1 MGGKEMRQVLLDLQS
16 GSIEVEDVPVPA
28 VTKGV
33 VVENAYSLISAG
45 TESSLINLAGQ
56 SLVGKARSR
65 PDDVKKVL
73 QKIGTDGP
81 LPAYRQAMSRLTKP
95 EPLGYSCAGTV
106 VRTGTDDFEVGD
118 RVACAGA
125 GYAVHAEYV
134 AVPKNLCV
142 RVPDGV
148 SFREAAFTTVGSIAM
163 HGIRNAR
170 VTVGENV
177 AVIGLGLIGLLTVQ
191 ILKAAGC
198 RVIGIDIDREKLA
211 LAARLGADAIS
222 NYDGLTERMKVFSP
236 FGADAV
242 VITAATPSS
251 APVETAGR
259 LVRDKG
265 RVVVVGNVGM
275 NVPRDV
281 FYEKEAEVVVSRSY
295 GPGRYDRNYEER
307 GIDYPIYVRW
317 TERRNMEAFLDL
329 VQQKKIDLDHLITH
343 TFPLDSAPEAYNLI
357 STGKERY
364 IGVLL
369 QYSPNGAG
377 AAGTVTRLAEPEARR
392 REAPAGART
401 IGCIGAGVHAQ
412 SALYPNLPGL
422 PVNLGGVA
430 TATGLSAHSV
440 AKKYGFAYCTTDYR
454 TILDDPGIDAVL
466 IATRNDLHAPMAI
479 DALRAGKDVF
489 VEKPLATE
497 IDGLRGVVRAYNE
510 SGKRLMVGF
519 NRRFSPLARRMKEFF
534 GNRATPMVLHYRVNA
549 GQIPPG
555 HWVHDDEQGGGM
567 LISECCHFIDF
578 MQYMTGARPVQ
589 VYARAI
595 EPTGNLRKYDNFQAT
610 LAFDDGSLGTVTYTT
625 LGDRSYSKE
634 TVEVFCDNAVGRI
647 TDFRD
652 LELRRG
658 GKVSRERRWLAQEKG
673 FAEELLAF
681 VKGEEADFAGSV
693 ATTLATFQAWESID
707 TGRPQEI
714 DIGTI
719 GL

>member
-1 MGGKEMRQVLLDLQS
+1 MKQVALDLQS
-16 GSIEVEDVPVPA
+16 GSIEVENVPVPTA
-28 VTKGV
+28 TRGV
-33 VVENAYSLISAG
+33 IVRNAYSLISAG
-45 TESSLINLAGQ
+45 TESSLINLAQQ
-56 SLVGKARSR
+56 SLVGKAKAR
-65 PDDVKKVL
+65 PEDVKKVI

-81 LPAYRQAMSRLTKP
+81 LSAYQQAMGRLAKP

-106 VRTGTDDFEVGD
+106 VTTGSDDFEVGD

-148 SFREAAFTTVGSIAM
+148 GFREAAFTTVGSIAM
-163 HGIRNAR
+163 HGVRNAR

-177 AVIGLGLIGLLTVQ
+177 AVIGLGLIGLLAVQ

-198 RVIGIDIDREKLA
+198 RVIGIDIDREKLS
-211 LAARLGADAIS
+211 LAADLGADVVS
-222 NYDGLTERMKVFSP
+222 NYDGLAERMKAFSP

-242 VITAATPSS
+242 IITAATRSS
-251 APVETAGR
+251 APIETAGR

-275 NVPRDV
+275 NVPRDI

-307 GIDYPIYVRW
+307 GVDYPIYVRW
-317 TERRNMEAFLDL
+317 TERRNMEAFLEL
-329 VQQKKIDLDHLITH
+329 VRQKRIDLDRLITH
-343 TFPLDSAPEAYNLI
+343 TFSLDDAPEAYSLI
-357 STGKERY
+357 NSGKERF

-369 QYSPNGAG
+369 QYSPNGTG
-377 AAGTVTRLAEPEARR
+377 ISGTVTPLPKSDLRR
-392 REAPAGART
+392 RKVPAGAKT
-401 IGCIGAGVHAQ
+401 LGCIGAGVHAQ
-412 SALYPNLPGL
+412 SALYPHLPGL
-422 PVNLGGVA
+422 PVHLAGLA

-440 AKKYGFAYCTTDYR
+440 AKKYGFSYCTTDYR
-454 TILDDPGIDAVL
+454 KILDDPAIDAVL

-489 VEKPLATE
+489 VEKPLAAD
-497 IDGLRGVVRAYNE
+497 IDGLRGVVEAWRRSE
-510 SGKRLMVGF
+510 QRLTVGF
-519 NRRFSPLARRMKEFF
+519 NRRHSPLARRMKEFF
-534 GNRATPMVLHYRVNA
+534 GNRASPMVLHYRVNA

-595 EPTGNLRKYDNFQAT
+595 EPTGTLQKYDNFQAT
-610 LAFDDGSLGTVTYTT
+610 LAFADGSLGTVTYTT
-625 LGDRSYSKE
+625 LGDRSYPKE

-652 LELRRG
+652 LELRRD
-658 GKVSRERRWLAQEKG
+658 GKASRERRWLAQEKG

-681 VKGEEADFAGSV
+681 VRGEEPDFVGSV
-693 ATTLATFQAWESID
+693 ATTLATFLAWESID
-707 TGRPQEI
+707 SGKPQEI
-714 DIGTI
+714 DLGPVGI
-719 GL
+719 

>member
-1 MGGKEMRQVLLDLQS
+1 MKQVLLDLQS
-16 GSIEVEDVPVPA
+16 GSIRVEDVPVPA
-28 VTKGV
+28 VTRGV

-45 TESSLINLAGQ
+45 TESSLINLAGE
-56 SLVGKARSR
+56 SLIGKARAR

-81 LPAYRQAMSRLTKP
+81 LPAYRQAMSRLAKP
-95 EPLGYSCAGTV
+95 EPLGYSSAGTV
-106 VRTGTDDFEVGD
+106 VKTGTDDFEVGD

-142 RVPDGV
+142 RIPDGV
-148 SFREAAFTTVGSIAM
+148 GLREAAFTTVGSIAM
-163 HGIRNAR
+163 HGVRNAH

-198 RVIGIDIDREKLA
+198 RAIGIDIDREKLA
-211 LAARLGADAIS
+211 LAASLGADAVS
-222 NYDGLTERMKVFSP
+222 NYDGLAERMKVFSP

-251 APVETAGR
+251 APIEAAGR

-275 NVPRDV
+275 NVPRDI

-307 GIDYPIYVRW
+307 GVDYPIYVRW
-317 TERRNMEAFLDL
+317 TERRNMEAFLEL
-329 VQQKKIDLDHLITH
+329 VRQKRIDLDRLITH
-343 TFPLDSAPEAYNLI
+343 TFPLDSAPEAYDLI
-357 STGKERY
+357 SAGRERY
-364 IGVLL
+364 IGILL

-377 AAGTVTRLAEPEARR
+377 ASGTVTRLSGPVARKV
-392 REAPAGART
+392 PAGART

-422 PVNLGGVA
+422 PVNLAGVA
-430 TATGLSAHSV
+430 TATGLSAQSV

-454 TILDDPGIDAVL
+454 AILDDPGIDAVL

-479 DALRAGKDVF
+479 DALAAGKDVF
-489 VEKPLATE
+489 VEKPLATDTE
-497 IDGLRGVVRAYNE
+497 GLRGVVRAYSE
-510 SGKRLMVGF
+510 SENRLMVGF
-519 NRRFSPLARRMKEFF
+519 NRRYSPLARKMKEFF
-534 GNRATPMVLHYRVNA
+534 EKRSTPMVLHYRVNA

-567 LISECCHFIDF
+567 LISECCHFFDL
-578 MQYMTGARPVQ
+578 MQYLTGARPVQ

-595 EPTGNLRKYDNFQAT
+595 EATGTLRKYDNFQAT
-610 LAFDDGSLGTVTYTT
+610 LAFADGSVGTVTYTT

-652 LELRRG
+652 LELRRD
-658 GKVSRERRWLAQEKG
+658 GKVARERRWLAQEKG
-673 FAEELLAF
+673 FIEELRAF

-693 ATTLATFQAWESID
+693 ATTLATFRAWESID
-707 TGRPQEI
+707 TGRSQKI
-714 DIGTI
+714 DIGTV

>member
-1 MGGKEMRQVLLDLQS
+1 MKQVLLDLQS
-16 GSIEVEDVPVPA
+16 GSIQVEDVPVPA
-28 VTKGV
+28 VTRGV
-33 VVENAYSLISAG
+33 VVRNAYSLISAG

-56 SLVGKARSR
+56 SLIGKAKAR
-65 PDDVKKVL
+65 PDDVKKVI

-81 LPAYRQAMSRLTKP
+81 LPAYRQAMSRLSKP

-106 VRTGTDDFEVGD
+106 VKTGTDDFEVGD

-134 AVPKNLCV
+134 SVPKNLCV
-142 RVPDGV
+142 RIPEGV
-148 SFREAAFTTVGSIAM
+148 GFREAAFTTVGSIAM
-163 HGIRNAR
+163 HGVRNAR
-170 VTVGENV
+170 VTVGESV
-177 AVIGLGLIGLLTVQ
+177 AVIGLGLIGLLVIQ

-198 RVIGIDIDREKLA
+198 RVIGIDIDQEKLS
-211 LAARLGADAIS
+211 LAASLGADAVS
-222 NYDGLTERMKVFSP
+222 NYDGLSGRMKAFSP

-242 VITAATPSS
+242 IITAATRSS
-251 APVETAGR
+251 APIEAAGR
-259 LVRDKG
+259 LVRDQG

-275 NVPRDV
+275 NVPRNI

-317 TERRNMEAFLDL
+317 TERRNMEAFLEL
-329 VQQKKIDLDHLITH
+329 VRQKKVDLDRLITH
-343 TFPLDSAPEAYNLI
+343 TFALEDAPDAYDLI
-357 STGKERY
+357 NTGKERY

-369 QYSPNGAG
+369 QYSPNGTG
-377 AAGTVTRLAEPEARR
+377 ASGTVTHLPGSGRR
-392 REAPAGART
+392 KRSAQVRT
-401 IGCIGAGVHAQ
+401 LGCIGAGVHAL
-412 SALYPNLPGL
+412 SSLYPHLPGL
-422 PVNLGGVA
+422 PVNLAGLA

-440 AKKYGFAYCTTDYR
+440 AKKYGFSYCTTDYQK
-454 TILDDPGIDAVL
+454 ILKDPDINAVM

-479 DALRAGKDVF
+479 DALHAGKDIF
-489 VEKPLATE
+489 VEKPLATN
-497 IDGLRGVVRAYNE
+497 IDELRRVVEAWNE
-510 SGKRLMVGF
+510 SGQRLMVGF
-519 NRRFSPLARRMKEFF
+519 NRRHSPLAQRMKEFF
-534 GNRATPMVLHYRVNA
+534 GNRSTPAVLHYRVNA
-549 GQIPPG
+549 GQIPPD

-578 MQYMTGARPVQ
+578 MQFITGARPIQ

-595 EPTGNLRKYDNFQAT
+595 EPTGSLRKYDNFQAT
-610 LAFDDGSLGTVTYTT
+610 LTFDDGSLGTVTYTT
-625 LGDRSYSKE
+625 LGDPSYPKE

-658 GKVSRERRWLAQEKG
+658 GKASRERRWLAQDKG
-673 FAEELLAF
+673 FAGELLAF
-681 VKGEEADFAGSV
+681 VKGEVPDFAGSV

-707 TGRPQEI
+707 TGTPREI
-714 DIGTI
+714 DLRQV

>member
-1 MGGKEMRQVLLDLQS
+1 MKQVLLDLQS
-16 GSIEVEDVPVPA
+16 GSIRVEDVPVPA
-28 VTKGV
+28 VTRGV

-45 TESSLINLAGQ
+45 TESSLINLAGE
-56 SLVGKARSR
+56 SLIGKARAR

-81 LPAYRQAMSRLTKP
+81 LPAYRQAMSRLAKP
-95 EPLGYSCAGTV
+95 EPLGYSSAGTV
-106 VRTGTDDFEVGD
+106 VKTGTDDFEVGD

-142 RVPDGV
+142 RIPDGV
-148 SFREAAFTTVGSIAM
+148 GLREAAFTTVGSIAM
-163 HGIRNAR
+163 HGVRNAH

-191 ILKAAGC
+191 VLKAAGC
-198 RVIGIDIDREKLA
+198 RAIGIDIDREKLA
-211 LAARLGADAIS
+211 LAADLGADAVS
-222 NYDGLTERMKVFSP
+222 NYDGLAERMKVFSP

-251 APVETAGR
+251 APIEAAGR

-275 NVPRDV
+275 NVPRDI

-307 GIDYPIYVRW
+307 GVDYPIYVRW
-317 TERRNMEAFLDL
+317 TERRNMEAFLEL
-329 VQQKKIDLDHLITH
+329 VRQKRIDLDRLITH
-343 TFPLDSAPEAYNLI
+343 TFPLDSAPEAYDLI
-357 STGKERY
+357 SAGRERY
-364 IGVLL
+364 IGILL

-377 AAGTVTRLAEPEARR
+377 ASGTVTRLSGPVARKV
-392 REAPAGART
+392 PAGART

-422 PVNLGGVA
+422 PVNLAGVA
-430 TATGLSAHSV
+430 TATGLSAQSV

-454 TILDDPGIDAVL
+454 AILDDPGIDAVL

-479 DALRAGKDVF
+479 DALAAGKDVF
-489 VEKPLATE
+489 VEKPLATDTE
-497 IDGLRGVVRAYNE
+497 GLRGVVRAYSE
-510 SGKRLMVGF
+510 SENRLMVGF
-519 NRRFSPLARRMKEFF
+519 NRRYSPLARKMKGFF
-534 GNRATPMVLHYRVNA
+534 EKRSTPMVLHYRVNA

-567 LISECCHFIDF
+567 LISECCHFFDL
-578 MQYMTGARPVQ
+578 MQYLTGARPVQ

-595 EPTGNLRKYDNFQAT
+595 EATGTLRKYDNFQAT
-610 LAFDDGSLGTVTYTT
+610 LAFADGSVGTVTYTT

-652 LELRRG
+652 LELRRD
-658 GKVSRERRWLAQEKG
+658 GKVARERRWFAQEKG
-673 FAEELLAF
+673 FIEELRAF

-693 ATTLATFQAWESID
+693 ATTLATFRAWESID
-707 TGRPQEI
+707 TGRSQKI
-714 DIGTI
+714 DIGTV

>member
-1 MGGKEMRQVLLDLQS
+1 MKQVLLDLQS
-16 GSIEVEDVPVPA
+16 GSIRVEDVPVP
-28 VTKGV
+28 TITRGV
-33 VVENAYSLISAG
+33 VVENACSLISAG
-45 TESSLINLAGQ
+45 TESALINLAGQ
-56 SLVGKARSR
+56 SLAGKARSR
-65 PDDVKKVL
+65 PDDMKKVL

-81 LPAYRQAMSRLTKP
+81 LSAYQQAMSRLAKP

-142 RVPDGV
+142 RIPDGV

-163 HGIRNAR
+163 HGVRNAE

-177 AVIGLGLIGLLTVQ
+177 AVIGLGLIGLLVVQ

-198 RVIGIDIDREKLA
+198 RVIGVDIDPEKLA
-211 LAARLGADAIS
+211 LAAQLGADAVA
-222 NYDGLTERMKVFSP
+222 NYDGLAEKMKAFSA

-242 VITAATPSS
+242 IIAAATSSS
-251 APVETAGR
+251 APVEAAGR

-275 NVPRDV
+275 NVPRDIY
-281 FYEKEAEVVVSRSY
+281 YEKEAEVVVSRSY
-295 GPGRYDRNYEER
+295 GPGRYDRNYEEK

-329 VQQKKIDLDHLITH
+329 VRQKKIDLDRLTTH
-343 TFPLDSAPEAYNLI
+343 TFPLENAPEAYNLI
-357 STGKERY
+357 GTGRERY

-369 QYSPNGAG
+369 NYSPNGAG
-377 AAGTVTRLAEPEARR
+377 AAGTITRLAAPSVRR
-392 REAPAGART
+392 RAPPAGART

-412 SALYPNLPGL
+412 SALYPNLHGL

-440 AKKYGFAYCTTDYR
+440 AKKYGFAYSTTDYR
-454 TILDDPGIDAVL
+454 KILDDPDIDAVL
-466 IATRNDLHAPMAI
+466 IATRNDLHVPMAI
-479 DALRAGKDVF
+479 EAMRAKKDVF
-489 VEKPLATE
+489 VEKPLATD
-497 IDGLRGVVRAYNE
+497 IDGLREVIRAYYE
-510 SGKRLMVGF
+510 SGQRLMVGF
-519 NRRFSPLARRMKEFF
+519 NRRYSPFARRMKEFF
-534 GNRATPMVLHYRVNA
+534 GNRTTPIIMHYRVNA

-567 LISECCHFIDF
+567 LISECCHFFDF
-578 MQYMTGARPVQ
+578 MQYMIGSRPIQ

-595 EPTGNLRKYDNFQAT
+595 EPTGNLLKYDNFQAT
-610 LAFDDGSLGTVTYTT
+610 LAFADGSVGTVTYTT

-634 TVEVFCDNAVGRI
+634 TVEAFCDNAVGRI

-652 LELRRG
+652 IELRRD
-658 GKVSRERRWLAQEKG
+658 GKVSRERRWLAREKG

-681 VKGEEADFAGSV
+681 VKGEEANFEASV
-693 ATTLATFQAWESID
+693 ATTLATFRAWESID

-714 DIGTI
+714 DTGQI

>member
-1 MGGKEMRQVLLDLQS
+1 MGKKHMKQVLLDLQS
-16 GSIEVEDVPVPA
+16 GSIRVEDVPVPA
-28 VTKGV
+28 VTRGV

-45 TESSLINLAGQ
+45 TESSLINLAGE
-56 SLVGKARSR
+56 SLIGKARAR

-81 LPAYRQAMSRLTKP
+81 LPAYRQAMSRLAKP
-95 EPLGYSCAGTV
+95 EPLGYSSAGTV
-106 VRTGTDDFEVGD
+106 VKTGTDDFEVGD

-142 RVPDGV
+142 RIPDGV
-148 SFREAAFTTVGSIAM
+148 GLREAAFTTVGSIAM
-163 HGIRNAR
+163 HGVRNAH

-177 AVIGLGLIGLLTVQ
+177 AVIGLGLIGLLTIQ

-198 RVIGIDIDREKLA
+198 RAIGIDIDREKLA
-211 LAARLGADAIS
+211 LAASLGADAVS
-222 NYDGLTERMKVFSP
+222 NYDGLAERMKVFSP

-251 APVETAGR
+251 APIEAAGR

-275 NVPRDV
+275 NVPRDI

-307 GIDYPIYVRW
+307 GVDYPIYVRW
-317 TERRNMEAFLDL
+317 TERRNMEAFLEL
-329 VQQKKIDLDHLITH
+329 VRQKRIDLDRLITH
-343 TFPLDSAPEAYNLI
+343 TFPLDSAPEAYDLI
-357 STGKERY
+357 SAGKERY
-364 IGVLL
+364 IGILL

-377 AAGTVTRLAEPEARR
+377 ASGTVTRLSGPVARKV
-392 REAPAGART
+392 PAGART

-422 PVNLGGVA
+422 PVNLAGVA
-430 TATGLSAHSV
+430 TATGLSAQSV

-454 TILDDPGIDAVL
+454 AILDDPGIDAVL

-479 DALRAGKDVF
+479 DALAAGKDVF
-489 VEKPLATE
+489 VEKPLATDTE
-497 IDGLRGVVRAYNE
+497 GLRGVVRAYSE
-510 SGKRLMVGF
+510 SENRLMVGF
-519 NRRFSPLARRMKEFF
+519 NRRYSPLARKMKEFF
-534 GNRATPMVLHYRVNA
+534 EKRSTPMVLHYRVNA

-567 LISECCHFIDF
+567 LISECCHFFDL
-578 MQYMTGARPVQ
+578 MQYLTGARPVQ

-595 EPTGNLRKYDNFQAT
+595 EATGTLRKYDNFQAT
-610 LAFDDGSLGTVTYTT
+610 LAFADGSVGTVTYTT

-652 LELRRG
+652 LELRRD
-658 GKVSRERRWLAQEKG
+658 GKVARERRWLAQEKG
-673 FAEELLAF
+673 FIEELRAF

-693 ATTLATFQAWESID
+693 ATTLATFRAWESID
-707 TGRPQEI
+707 TGRSQKI
-714 DIGTI
+714 DIGTV

>member
-1 MGGKEMRQVLLDLQS
+1 MGKKHMKQVLLDLQS
-16 GSIEVEDVPVPA
+16 GSIRVEDVPVPA
-28 VTKGV
+28 VTRGV

-45 TESSLINLAGQ
+45 TESSLINLAGE
-56 SLVGKARSR
+56 SLIGKARAR

-81 LPAYRQAMSRLTKP
+81 LPAYRQAMSRLAKP
-95 EPLGYSCAGTV
+95 EPLGYSSAGTV
-106 VRTGTDDFEVGD
+106 VKTGTDDFEVGD

-142 RVPDGV
+142 RIPDGV
-148 SFREAAFTTVGSIAM
+148 GLREAAFTTVGSIAM
-163 HGIRNAR
+163 HGVRNAH

-177 AVIGLGLIGLLTVQ
+177 AVIGLGLIGLLTIQ

-198 RVIGIDIDREKLA
+198 RAIGIDIDREKLA
-211 LAARLGADAIS
+211 LAADLGADAVS
-222 NYDGLTERMKVFSP
+222 NYDGLAERMKVFSP

-251 APVETAGR
+251 APIEAAGR

-275 NVPRDV
+275 NVPRDI

-307 GIDYPIYVRW
+307 GVDYPIYVRW
-317 TERRNMEAFLDL
+317 TERRNMEAFLEL
-329 VQQKKIDLDHLITH
+329 VRQKRIDLDRLITH
-343 TFPLDSAPEAYNLI
+343 TFPLDSAPEAYDLI
-357 STGKERY
+357 SAGRERY
-364 IGVLL
+364 IGILL

-377 AAGTVTRLAEPEARR
+377 ASGTVTRLSGPVARKV
-392 REAPAGART
+392 PAGART

-422 PVNLGGVA
+422 PVNLAGVA
-430 TATGLSAHSV
+430 TATGLSAQSV

-454 TILDDPGIDAVL
+454 AILDDPGIDAVL

-479 DALRAGKDVF
+479 DALAAGKDVF
-489 VEKPLATE
+489 VEKPLATDTE
-497 IDGLRGVVRAYNE
+497 GLRGVVRAYSE
-510 SGKRLMVGF
+510 SENRLMVGF
-519 NRRFSPLARRMKEFF
+519 NRRYSPLARKMKEFF
-534 GNRATPMVLHYRVNA
+534 EKRSTPMVLHYRVNA

-567 LISECCHFIDF
+567 LISECCHFFDL
-578 MQYMTGARPVQ
+578 MQYLTGARPVQ

-595 EPTGNLRKYDNFQAT
+595 EATGTLRKYDNFQAT
-610 LAFDDGSLGTVTYTT
+610 LAFADGSVGTVTYTT

-652 LELRRG
+652 LELRRD
-658 GKVSRERRWLAQEKG
+658 GKVARERRWLAQEKG
-673 FAEELLAF
+673 FIEELRAF

-693 ATTLATFQAWESID
+693 ATTLATFRAWESID
-707 TGRPQEI
+707 TGRSQKI
-714 DIGTI
+714 DIGTV

>member
-1 MGGKEMRQVLLDLQS
+1 MKQVLLDLQS
-16 GSIEVEDVPVPA
+16 GSIQVEDVPVPA
-28 VTKGV
+28 ATRGV
-33 VVENAYSLISAG
+33 VVQNAYSLISAG
-45 TESSLINLAGQ
+45 TESSLINLAQQ
-56 SLVGKARSR
+56 SLVGKAKAR

-81 LPAYRQAMSRLTKP
+81 LSAYHQAMGRLTRP

-106 VRTGTDDFEVGD
+106 VTTGTDEFEVGD

-148 SFREAAFTTVGSIAM
+148 SIREAAFTTVGSIAM
-163 HGIRNAR
+163 HGVRNAE
-170 VTVGENV
+170 VTVGESV

-211 LAARLGADAIS
+211 LAASLGADVVS
-222 NYDGLTERMKVFSP
+222 NYDGLDERMKALSP

-242 VITAATPSS
+242 IITAATRSS
-251 APVETAGR
+251 APVEAAGR
-259 LVRDKG
+259 LVRSKG

-275 NVPRDV
+275 NLPRDV

-295 GPGRYDRNYEER
+295 GPGRYDRNYEEK

-329 VQQKKIDLDHLITH
+329 VQQKKIDLDRLITH
-343 TFPLDSAPEAYNLI
+343 TFPLDGAPEAYNLI
-357 STGKERY
+357 NTGKERF

-377 AAGTVTRLAEPEARR
+377 AAGTVARLPAEPGKRQR
-392 REAPAGART
+392 KAPAGART

-422 PVNLGGVA
+422 SVNLGGVA
-430 TATGLSAHSV
+430 TATGLSAQSV

-454 TILDDPGIDAVL
+454 KILEDPGIDAVL

-479 DALRAGKDVF
+479 EALHAGKDVF
-489 VEKPLATE
+489 VEKPLATDIE
-497 IDGLRGVVRAYNE
+497 SLRRLVAAWNE
-510 SGKRLMVGF
+510 SGQHLMVGF
-519 NRRFSPLARRMKEFF
+519 NRRHSPLARRMKEFF

-549 GQIPPG
+549 GQIPPE

-567 LISECCHFIDF
+567 LISECCHFFDF
-578 MQYMTGARPVQ
+578 MQYMTGSQPVQ

-595 EPTGNLRKYDNFQAT
+595 EPTGTLQKYDNFQAT
-610 LAFDDGSLGTVTYTT
+610 LAFADGSLGTVTYTT
-625 LGDRSYSKE
+625 LGDRTYPKE
-634 TVEVFCDNAVGRI
+634 TVEVFCDGAVGRI

-652 LELRRG
+652 LELRRD
-658 GKVSRERRWLAQEKG
+658 GKASREKRWLSQEKG
-673 FAEELLAF
+673 FAEELRAF
-681 VKGEEADFAGSV
+681 VKGEVPDLAGSV
-693 ATTLATFQAWESID
+693 ATTLATFLAWESID
-707 TGRPQEI
+707 TGMPKEI
-714 DIGTI
+714 DPGQV

>member
-1 MGGKEMRQVLLDLQS
+1 MGKKHMKQVLLDLQS
-16 GSIEVEDVPVPA
+16 GSIRVEDVPVPA
-28 VTKGV
+28 VTRGV

-45 TESSLINLAGQ
+45 TESSLINLAGE
-56 SLVGKARSR
+56 SLIGKARAR

-81 LPAYRQAMSRLTKP
+81 LPAYRQAMSRLAKP
-95 EPLGYSCAGTV
+95 EPLGYSSAGTV
-106 VRTGTDDFEVGD
+106 VKTGTDDFEVGD

-142 RVPDGV
+142 RIPDGV
-148 SFREAAFTTVGSIAM
+148 GLREAAFTTVGSIAM
-163 HGIRNAR
+163 HGVRNAH

-191 ILKAAGC
+191 VLKAAGC
-198 RVIGIDIDREKLA
+198 RAIGIDIDREKLA
-211 LAARLGADAIS
+211 LAASLGADAVS
-222 NYDGLTERMKVFSP
+222 NYDGLAERMKVFSP

-251 APVETAGR
+251 APIEAAGR

-275 NVPRDV
+275 NVPRDI

-307 GIDYPIYVRW
+307 GVDYPIYVRW
-317 TERRNMEAFLDL
+317 TERRNMEAFLEL
-329 VQQKKIDLDHLITH
+329 VRQKRIDLDRLITH
-343 TFPLDSAPEAYNLI
+343 TFPLDSAPEAYDLI
-357 STGKERY
+357 SAGKERY
-364 IGVLL
+364 IGILL

-377 AAGTVTRLAEPEARR
+377 ASGTVTRLSGPVARKV
-392 REAPAGART
+392 PAGART

-422 PVNLGGVA
+422 PVNLAGVA
-430 TATGLSAHSV
+430 TATGLSAQSV

-454 TILDDPGIDAVL
+454 AILDDPGIDAVL

-479 DALRAGKDVF
+479 DALAAGKDVF
-489 VEKPLATE
+489 VEKPLATDTE
-497 IDGLRGVVRAYNE
+497 GLRGVVRAYSE
-510 SGKRLMVGF
+510 SENRLMVGF
-519 NRRFSPLARRMKEFF
+519 NRRYSPLARKMKEFF
-534 GNRATPMVLHYRVNA
+534 EKRSTPMVLHYRVNA

-567 LISECCHFIDF
+567 LISECCHFFDL
-578 MQYMTGARPVQ
+578 MQYLTGARPVQ

-595 EPTGNLRKYDNFQAT
+595 EATGTLRKYDNFQAT
-610 LAFDDGSLGTVTYTT
+610 LAFADGSVGTVTYTT

-652 LELRRG
+652 LELRRD
-658 GKVSRERRWLAQEKG
+658 GKVARERRWLAQEKG
-673 FAEELLAF
+673 FIEELRAF

-693 ATTLATFQAWESID
+693 ATTLATFRAWESID
-707 TGRPQEI
+707 TGRSQKI
-714 DIGTI
+714 DIGTV

>member
-1 MGGKEMRQVLLDLQS
+1 MKQVLLDLQS
-16 GSIEVEDVPVPA
+16 GSIRVEDVPVPA
-28 VTKGV
+28 VTRGV

-45 TESSLINLAGQ
+45 TESSLINLAGE
-56 SLVGKARSR
+56 SLIGKARAR

-81 LPAYRQAMSRLTKP
+81 LPAYRQAMSRLAKP
-95 EPLGYSCAGTV
+95 EPLGYSSAGTV
-106 VRTGTDDFEVGD
+106 VKTGTDDFEVGD

-142 RVPDGV
+142 RIPDGV
-148 SFREAAFTTVGSIAM
+148 GLREAAFTTVGSIAM
-163 HGIRNAR
+163 HGVRNAH

-177 AVIGLGLIGLLTVQ
+177 AVIGLGLIGLLTIQ

-198 RVIGIDIDREKLA
+198 RAIGIDIDREKLA
-211 LAARLGADAIS
+211 LAASLGADAAS
-222 NYDGLTERMKVFSP
+222 NYDGLAERMKVLSP

-242 VITAATPSS
+242 VIAAATPSS
-251 APVETAGR
+251 APIEAAGR

-275 NVPRDV
+275 NVPRDI

-307 GIDYPIYVRW
+307 GVDYPIYVRW
-317 TERRNMEAFLDL
+317 TERRNMEAFLEL
-329 VQQKKIDLDHLITH
+329 VRQKRIDLDRLITH
-343 TFPLDSAPEAYNLI
+343 TFPLDSAPEAYDLI
-357 STGKERY
+357 SAGRERY
-364 IGVLL
+364 IGILL

-377 AAGTVTRLAEPEARR
+377 ASGTVTRLSGPVARKV
-392 REAPAGART
+392 PAGART

-422 PVNLGGVA
+422 PVNLAGVA
-430 TATGLSAHSV
+430 TATGLSAQSV

-454 TILDDPGIDAVL
+454 AILDDPGIDAVL

-479 DALRAGKDVF
+479 DALAAGKDVF
-489 VEKPLATE
+489 VEKPLATDTE
-497 IDGLRGVVRAYNE
+497 GLRGVVRAYSE
-510 SGKRLMVGF
+510 SENRLMVGF
-519 NRRFSPLARRMKEFF
+519 NRRYSPLARKMKEFF
-534 GNRATPMVLHYRVNA
+534 EKRSTPMVLHYRVNA

-567 LISECCHFIDF
+567 LISECCHFFDL
-578 MQYMTGARPVQ
+578 MQYLTGARPVQ

-595 EPTGNLRKYDNFQAT
+595 EATGTLRKYDNFQAT
-610 LAFDDGSLGTVTYTT
+610 LAFADGSVGTVTYTT

-652 LELRRG
+652 LELRRD
-658 GKVSRERRWLAQEKG
+658 GKVARERRWLAQEKG
-673 FAEELLAF
+673 FIEELRAF

-693 ATTLATFQAWESID
+693 ATTLATFRAWESID
-707 TGRPQEI
+707 TGRSQKI
-714 DIGTI
+714 DIGTV

>member
-1 MGGKEMRQVLLDLQS
+1 MKQVLLDLQS
-16 GSIEVEDVPVPA
+16 GSIRVEDVPVPA
-28 VTKGV
+28 VTRGV

-45 TESSLINLAGQ
+45 TESSLINLAGE
-56 SLVGKARSR
+56 SLIGKARAR

-81 LPAYRQAMSRLTKP
+81 LPAYRQAMSRLAKP
-95 EPLGYSCAGTV
+95 EPLGYSSAGTV
-106 VRTGTDDFEVGD
+106 VKTGVDDFEVGD

-142 RVPDGV
+142 RIPDGV
-148 SFREAAFTTVGSIAM
+148 GLREAAFTTVGSIAM
-163 HGIRNAR
+163 HGVRNAH

-198 RVIGIDIDREKLA
+198 RAIGIDIDREKLA
-211 LAARLGADAIS
+211 LAADLGADAVS
-222 NYDGLTERMKVFSP
+222 NYDGLGERMKVFSP

-251 APVETAGR
+251 APIEAAGR

-275 NVPRDV
+275 NVPRDI

-307 GIDYPIYVRW
+307 GVDYPIYVRW
-317 TERRNMEAFLDL
+317 TERRNMEAFLEL
-329 VQQKKIDLDHLITH
+329 VRQKRIDLDRLITH
-343 TFPLDSAPEAYNLI
+343 TFPLDSAPEAYDLI
-357 STGKERY
+357 SAGRERY
-364 IGVLL
+364 IGILL

-377 AAGTVTRLAEPEARR
+377 ASGTVTRLSGPVARKV
-392 REAPAGART
+392 PAGART

-422 PVNLGGVA
+422 PVNLAGVA
-430 TATGLSAHSV
+430 TATGLSAQSV

-454 TILDDPGIDAVL
+454 AILDDPGIDAVL

-479 DALRAGKDVF
+479 DALAAGKDVF
-489 VEKPLATE
+489 VEKPLATDTE
-497 IDGLRGVVRAYNE
+497 GLRGVVRAYSE
-510 SGKRLMVGF
+510 SENRLMVGF
-519 NRRFSPLARRMKEFF
+519 NRRYSPLARKMKEFF
-534 GNRATPMVLHYRVNA
+534 EKRSTPMVLHYRVNA

-567 LISECCHFIDF
+567 LISECCHFFDL
-578 MQYMTGARPVQ
+578 MQYLTGARPVQ

-595 EPTGNLRKYDNFQAT
+595 EATGTLRKYDNFQAT
-610 LAFDDGSLGTVTYTT
+610 LAFADGSVGTVTYTT

-652 LELRRG
+652 LELRRD
-658 GKVSRERRWLAQEKG
+658 GKVARERRWLAQEKG
-673 FAEELLAF
+673 FIEELRAF

-693 ATTLATFQAWESID
+693 ATTLATFRAWESID
-707 TGRPQEI
+707 TGRSQKI
-714 DIGTI
+714 DIGTV

>member
-1 MGGKEMRQVLLDLQS
+1 MKQVLLDLQS
-16 GSIEVEDVPVPA
+16 GSIRVEDVPVPA
-28 VTKGV
+28 VTRGV

-45 TESSLINLAGQ
+45 TESSLINLAGE
-56 SLVGKARSR
+56 SLIGKARAR

-81 LPAYRQAMSRLTKP
+81 LPAYRQAMSRLAKP
-95 EPLGYSCAGTV
+95 EPLGYSSAGTV
-106 VRTGTDDFEVGD
+106 VKTGTDDFEVGD

-142 RVPDGV
+142 RIPDGV
-148 SFREAAFTTVGSIAM
+148 GLREAAFTTVGSIAM
-163 HGIRNAR
+163 HGVRNAH

-177 AVIGLGLIGLLTVQ
+177 AVIGLGLIGLLTIQ

-198 RVIGIDIDREKLA
+198 RAIGIDIDREKLA
-211 LAARLGADAIS
+211 LAASLGADAVS
-222 NYDGLTERMKVFSP
+222 NYDGLAERMKVFSP

-242 VITAATPSS
+242 VIAAATPSS
-251 APVETAGR
+251 APIEAAGR

-275 NVPRDV
+275 NVPRDI

-307 GIDYPIYVRW
+307 GVDYPIYVRW
-317 TERRNMEAFLDL
+317 TERRNMEAFLEL
-329 VQQKKIDLDHLITH
+329 VRQKRIDLDRLITH
-343 TFPLDSAPEAYNLI
+343 TFPLDSAPEAYDLI
-357 STGKERY
+357 SAGRERY
-364 IGVLL
+364 IGILL

-377 AAGTVTRLAEPEARR
+377 ASGTVTRLSGPVARKV
-392 REAPAGART
+392 PAGART

-422 PVNLGGVA
+422 PVNLAGVA
-430 TATGLSAHSV
+430 TATGLSAQSV

-454 TILDDPGIDAVL
+454 AILDDPGIDAVL

-479 DALRAGKDVF
+479 DALAAGKDVF
-489 VEKPLATE
+489 VEKPLATDTE
-497 IDGLRGVVRAYNE
+497 GLRGVVRAYSE
-510 SGKRLMVGF
+510 SENRLMVGF
-519 NRRFSPLARRMKEFF
+519 NRRYSPLARKMKEFF
-534 GNRATPMVLHYRVNA
+534 EKRSTPMVLHYRVNA

-567 LISECCHFIDF
+567 LISECCHFFDL
-578 MQYMTGARPVQ
+578 MQYLTGARPVQ

-595 EPTGNLRKYDNFQAT
+595 EATGTLRKYDNFQAT
-610 LAFDDGSLGTVTYTT
+610 LAFADGSVGTVTYTT

-652 LELRRG
+652 LELRRD
-658 GKVSRERRWLAQEKG
+658 GKVARERRWLAQEKG
-673 FAEELLAF
+673 FIEELRAF

-693 ATTLATFQAWESID
+693 ATTLATFRAWESID
-707 TGRPQEI
+707 TGRSQKI
-714 DIGTI
+714 DIGTV